1 MLKNQVPLSDEL
13 IMNISGGI
21 SSVGLAGETGK
32 VREFYLW
39 PNYPNSP
46 IEPARGVVRR
56 TDTNI
61 LYRKATPE
69 VMEEAITNLRMSQRQ
84 EPSVKQLHTSS
95 VYPPGTLFEA
105 RV

>member
-1 MLKNQVPLSDEL
+1 
-13 IMNISGGI
+13 MNISGGI
-21 SSVGLAGETGK
+21 SSIGLTGEMEK
-32 VREFYLW
+32 VRDLYLW

-46 IEPARGVVRR
+46 IQPAQGVVRR

-69 VMEEAITNLRMSQRQ
+69 VMEDAISNHRLSQRQ
-84 EPSVKQLHTSS
+84 ESSVKQLHSSS